1 MPLNGKN
8 EYQSCFRHYHVTFV
22 QILWCPKFHSD
33 IPPSSPD
40 KVETRLIAAAAVA
53 TRGQRNVPGIQMWP
67 WSGYCLSGMS
77 LATHYLRADTLV
89 TSGQWGS
96 GGIITCHNRDTWHR
110 GEAGTLR

>member
-1 MPLNGKN
+1 MTLNGKN

-53 TRGQRNVPGIQMWP
+53 TRGQRNVPGIQMCP

-77 LATHYLRADTLV
+77 LATHYLYTGDIRTMGTRGNYHLSQQGHMAEERR
-89 TSGQWGS
+89 G
-96 GGIITCHNRDTWHR
+96 RDTPII
-110 GEAGTLR
+110 

>member
-1 MPLNGKN
+1 MALNGKN
-8 EYQSCFRHYHVTFV
+8 ESQSCFRHYHVTFV

-53 TRGQRNVPGIQMWP
+53 TRGQRNVPGIQMCP

-77 LATHYLRADTLV
+77 LATHYLYTGDIRTMGTRGNYHLSQQGHMAEERR
-89 TSGQWGS
+89 G
-96 GGIITCHNRDTWHR
+96 RDTPII
-110 GEAGTLR
+110 